1 MRATCFCTTF
11 SILEIALVK
20 NPLPALPLIIANS
33 QNKILSW
40 STLFFHATKEAWLAV
55 RAGQGRAI
63 KLSPFMRL
71 EETLAILFGGL
82 SLDSEFSMYWVIN
95 WMNWVTKNCVGFFS
109 NSCFGVLKLKVNK
122 KVSTN
127 FCNVR
132 IQNKNKH
139 TICAPLKPTACIFQ
153 THLLEVKNV
162 YLWSFFLKILFYV
175 KLVFKK
181 ESLELFFASFQRLI
195 LVWLQSFF

>member
-1 MRATCFCTTF
+1 
-11 SILEIALVK
+11 
-20 NPLPALPLIIANS
+20 
-33 QNKILSW
+33 
-40 STLFFHATKEAWLAV
+40 
-55 RAGQGRAI
+55 
-63 KLSPFMRL
+63 MRL
-71 EETLAILFGGL
+71 EETLAILFRDL
-82 SLDSEFSMYWVIN
+82 SSDSEFSMYWVIYR
-95 WMNWVTKNCVGFFS
+95 MIQVTKKCVGSFFQFLL
-109 NSCFGVLKLKVNK
+109 CFGVLKLKVNK

-139 TICAPLKPTACIFQ
+139 TISAPLKPTACIFQ